1 MVSKSEKT
9 AKMEARHSEARA
21 SLLTR
26 AWTPSDC
33 SAHGGAFLLQILF
46 FLHWFTDQIGTLT
59 LNLAPKGTISDTL

>member
-9 AKMEARHSEARA
+9 AKMETRHSEAWA

-26 AWTPSDC
+26 IRALVTARLTIERLS
-33 SAHGGAFLLQILF
+33 FKYFI
-46 FLHWFTDQIGTLT
+46 HWFTDQIGTLT